1 MDDAERGTVWEE
13 SLIFAP
19 PNIRF
24 ICLSATIANLDELG
38 RWLEEIR
45 EQPLEIVRSDRRP
58 VPLEFEFFTA
68 SAGRF
73 PARKLAD
80 VRRQTP
86 RLIKQQGRRGPRD
99 RPQRDEGND
108 FRLLLD
114 DLESADLLPALVFSF
129 SRKDCERLALQNRR
143 RQLLDEQEQAQMR
156 TQQKQLIEAFQLD
169 PGELEGEV
177 FRLAARGL
185 GYHHAGMLPVHKEVI
200 ERLFT
205 AGLIKLLFTTETFA
219 VGINMPARTAAFFG
233 LKKFDGQ
240 SFDYLRTRDFMQMAG
255 RAGRQGIDQ
264 EGLVVVRLEPRDLED
279 APLERLLSGK
289 PEPVQSRFRLSYS
302 SILHLLERLGRQRL
316 HEAWEKSFNQ
326 FQHRGSNKK
335 TRERNRLEQRRLLE
349 AHLALLASLG
359 YIEPNDSLTAKGKIA
374 RLLYGYELQIT
385 ELIFSGSLER
395 LPTEGLAMVF
405 VALVHESRRRFG
417 ESYVSPRIY
426 GPERREL
433 DRVVGRLV
441 GEEARYRIPMA
452 LKTMDWGLTPAVLEW
467 VAGAPLTAMEEV
479 TDATPGDLVRTLRM
493 AVQLVRLVR
502 RALDPKYDLVDRL
515 EEVVLAL
522 NRDEVDARRQLELG

>member
-1 MDDAERGTVWEE
+1 MA
-13 SLIFAP
+13 
-19 PNIRF
+19 
-24 ICLSATIANLDELG
+24 
-38 RWLEEIR
+38 
-45 EQPLEIVRSDRRP
+45 
-58 VPLEFEFFTA
+58 
-68 SAGRF
+68 
-73 PARKLAD
+73 
-80 VRRQTP
+80 
-86 RLIKQQGRRGPRD
+86 
-99 RPQRDEGND
+99 RDEGHD

-114 DLESADLLPALVFSF
+114 DLESSGLLPALVFSF

-143 RQLLDEQEQAQMR
+143 RQLLNEEQQAQMR
-156 TQQKQLIEAFQLD
+156 AAQKQLIESFQLD

-177 FRLAARGL
+177 FRLASRGL

-219 VGINMPARTAAFFG
+219 VGINMPARTAAFYG

-255 RAGRQGIDQ
+255 RAGRQGIDEQ
-264 EGLVVVRLEPRDLED
+264 GLVVVRLEPRDLED

-335 TRERNRLEQRRLLE
+335 TRERNRLEQRRLLD
-349 AHLALLASLG
+349 AHLALLAGLG
-359 YIEPNDSLTAKGKIA
+359 YIEADDSLTAKGKIA

-385 ELIFSGSLER
+385 ELIFSGALER
-395 LPTEGLAMVF
+395 LPAEGLAMVF

-417 ESYVSPRIY
+417 ENYVSPRIY

-433 DRVVGRLV
+433 DRIVGRLV
-441 GEEARYRIPMA
+441 GEEARHRIPGA
-452 LKTMDWGLTPAVLEW
+452 LKSFDWGLTPAVLEW
-467 VAGAPLTAMEEV
+467 ASGAPLTSLADV
-479 TDATPGDLVRTLRM
+479 TEATPGDLVRTFRM
-493 AVQLVRLVR
+493 AVQLVRLLR